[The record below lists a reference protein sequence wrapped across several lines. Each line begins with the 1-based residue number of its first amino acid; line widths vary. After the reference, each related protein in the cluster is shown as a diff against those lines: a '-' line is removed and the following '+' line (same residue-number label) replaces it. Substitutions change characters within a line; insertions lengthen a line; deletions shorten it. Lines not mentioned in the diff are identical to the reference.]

1 MLNTA
6 IQIQENQQ
14 TDYYSVKAKGPM
26 LDRVYSMRYRSYSA
40 EGYIAENSSLKFI
53 DEYDN
58 RPNSTCFLLYH
69 QNKAIGSMRTCVF
82 DSSERMA
89 VPVMEVFDEE
99 LRNNIGYDNTFVEVN
114 KFVIDPSFQRKGGVE
129 ARMLLVGTVVEEAIR
144 RGSSSIVLAVRPA
157 HVRFYKMLGCNPI
170 SEAKSYPHLTFKT
183 VLMACTDIQWSR
195 NFIRNKVNVVEKYN
209 DPVLNYGNY

>member
-1 MLNTA
+1 MLTTA
-6 IQIQENQQ
+6 LQTQENQSS
-14 TDYYSVKAKGPM
+14 DYYSVVAKGPM

-40 EGYIAENSSLKFI
+40 EGYIEENSSLKFI

-58 RPNSTCFLLYH
+58 KPNSTCFLLHH

-82 DSSERMA
+82 DSKERLA

-114 KFVIDPSFQRKGGVE
+114 KFVIDPTFQRKGGVE

-144 RGSSSIVLAVRPA
+144 RGSASIVLAVRPA
-157 HVRFYKMLGCNPI
+157 HIRFYKMLGCNPI
-170 SEAKSYPHLTFKT
+170 SDIKSYPHLSFKT

-195 NFIRNKVNVVEKYN
+195 DFIRSKVNVVERHD
-209 DPVLNYGNY
+209 DPVLNYGSY